1 MPKKDWI
8 ENTVEKIFQKENLYP
23 TGKIKTVLDVACGLS
38 LKSQYIDASVR
49 VGLDIYR
56 PFLEKINSKVGYIPI
71 NADCMDLD
79 KLFLSNSFD
88 LVLLLDIVEHLK
100 KEKALKLINMAE
112 SIAKVAVIIE
122 TPNGYIP
129 QNIDIW
135 GQGGD
140 DYQTH
145 RSSWA
150 PEEFSIRGYN
160 VVLREYTMSNVR
172 RHSDID
178 VDHHIIF
185 IDAIKRFDI

>member
-1 MPKKDWI
+1 M
-8 ENTVEKIFQKENLYP
+8 N
-23 TGKIKTVLDVACGLS
+23 
-38 LKSQYIDASVR
+38 
-49 VGLDIYR
+49 
-56 PFLEKINSKVGYIPI
+56 
-71 NADCMDLD
+71 LD
-79 KLFLSNSFD
+79 KLFLPNSFD

-145 RSSWA
+145 RSSWV
-150 PEEFSIRGYN
+150 PEEFSIRDYN
-160 VVLREYTMSNVR
+160 VILREYTMSNMR
-172 RHSDID
+172 RHSDIN
-178 VDHHIIF
+178 VDHHIVL